1 MKFSQISKLL
11 EVVDPKLSIMLQG
24 THGIGK
30 TEFVKA
36 WAKQKGLKLVVWHAS
51 HAADAGDITGL
62 PYLFEWT
69 TEDENG
75 VKQVERTT
83 KFAPPAWMI
92 NNEPVCLLLDE
103 INRGLSVALNA
114 VMQLTNDQTYD
125 SMTLP
130 EGSRI
135 IACINPEKDGTYDV
149 GRMDDAQLDRFGIY
163 EVTSDPEEWCKWAA
177 EHDVDERI
185 IRYITQFP
193 SNLCPYDNKELV
205 KTTNGSAGIHVL
217 PSPRSW
223 VHLDKTI
230 KEGEK
235 TGAFEGAEGV
245 KFLVD
250 VASGIVGASIALD
263 FKRFFME
270 KSTLNPKEMLSAKT
284 FKKEWTKK
292 LMELSKTD
300 TPDAIKFMKGVELH
314 MKQVEPELVKSKAS
328 DKVMLKTYA
337 DNFLSIMES
346 LTPEVQI
353 SVVNDIVLTASAN
366 GDRWVSIIQS
376 VDKSYKKKFDD
387 LYTKAT
393 LEDDV

>member
-1 MKFSQISKLL
+1 
-11 EVVDPKLSIMLQG
+11 
-24 THGIGK
+24 
-30 TEFVKA
+30 
-36 WAKQKGLKLVVWHAS
+36 
-51 HAADAGDITGL
+51 
-62 PYLFEWT
+62 
-69 TEDENG
+69 
-75 VKQVERTT
+75 
-83 KFAPPAWMI
+83 MI
-92 NNEPVCLLLDE
+92 
-103 INRGLSVALNA
+103 
-114 VMQLTNDQTYD
+114 
-125 SMTLP
+125 
-130 EGSRI
+130 
-135 IACINPEKDGTYDV
+135 
-149 GRMDDAQLDRFGIY
+149 
-163 EVTSDPEEWCKWAA
+163 
-177 EHDVDERI
+177 
-185 IRYITQFP
+185 
-193 SNLCPYDNKELV
+193 
-205 KTTNGSAGIHVL
+205 
-217 PSPRSW
+217 
-223 VHLDKTI
+223 
-230 KEGEK
+230 
-235 TGAFEGAEGV
+235 
-245 KFLVD
+245 D
-250 VASGIVGASIALD
+250 VASGIVGTSIALD

-337 DNFLSIMES
+337 DNFLAIMES